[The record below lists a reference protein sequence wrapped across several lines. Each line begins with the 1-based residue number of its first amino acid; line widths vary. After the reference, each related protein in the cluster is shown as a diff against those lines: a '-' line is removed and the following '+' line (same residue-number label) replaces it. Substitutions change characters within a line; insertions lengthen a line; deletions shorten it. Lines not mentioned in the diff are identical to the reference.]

1 MRSRRPFSGLPA
13 MTTAAIVPAAGS
25 GERLGAQVP
34 KAFVRVAGRE
44 LVVHA
49 VDRLRAAG
57 VRSVVVAVSPGQLDR
72 ARALLGASAA
82 VVVGGA
88 DRTASVAA
96 GLATVPT
103 DADVVLVHDAAR
115 AFAPVSLI
123 ERVTARIR
131 AGADAVVPVLPVV
144 DTIRT
149 IGTGAALAGT
159 VDRSLLRIVQTPQ
172 GFQPDVLR
180 RAHAVAAD
188 RGVSSTD
195 DAALAEAIGV
205 TVVAVDG
212 DRAAM
217 KITTP
222 DDLEMVER
230 MMTGPGGGLR
240 VGTGVDVHPIES
252 GRECWVAGLRF
263 DGVDGCAGHSDG
275 DIAAHA
281 LCDAL
286 LSAAGLGDLGAVF
299 GTSDPR
305 WAGASG
311 VTLLAEVV
319 ARVRAAGWRVIN
331 ASVQVIAN
339 TPKLS
344 PRRAQAQQVLADV
357 VGAPVSVAGTTTDG
371 LGLTGRGEGRAATAT
386 ALLGPA

>member
-13 MTTAAIVPAAGS
+13 MTAAAIVPAAGS